1 MISAD
6 FVLIVHVLNNLLD
19 NALKYSSKES
29 PLEVRARQA
38 ANQVQ
43 IAVLDRGIGIPE
55 EDLEKVF
62 DKFYRVQRPEQVTGT
77 GLGLAICKGIVE
89 AHGGR
94 IWAEGAGRGR
104 NMHDDRAAGS
114 GGEMSEKTPRILV
127 VDDERPIRR
136 FLSASLSGQYEIV
149 QAATGEDAIRSVA
162 TERPD
167 LVILD
172 LGLPDID
179 GVEVTRRLRE
189 WTQTPIII
197 VSVREQEGDKIA
209 ALDAGADDY
218 LTKPFGAG
226 ELMARIRVALRR
238 TAPIAEDAVFQSDNL
253 SVDLARRVVSVVGQ
267 DIFLTPTEYD
277 ILRALIQHA
286 GKVLTHRQLLR
297 TVWGNAYESETH
309 LLRVNV
315 SNLRRKIERDPA
327 KPQHIITEPGVGY
340 RLRIAGSSLVK
351 SE

>member
-1 MISAD
+1 
-6 FVLIVHVLNNLLD
+6 
-19 NALKYSSKES
+19 
-29 PLEVRARQA
+29 
-38 ANQVQ
+38 
-43 IAVLDRGIGIPE
+43 
-55 EDLEKVF
+55 
-62 DKFYRVQRPEQVTGT
+62 
-77 GLGLAICKGIVE
+77 
-89 AHGGR
+89 
-94 IWAEGAGRGR
+94 
-104 NMHDDRAAGS
+104 
-114 GGEMSEKTPRILV
+114 MSESLTRILV
-127 VDDERPIRR
+127 VDDERPILR
-136 FLSASLSGQYEIV
+136 FLSASLGGQYEIV
-149 QAATGEDAIRSVA
+149 QAATGEDAIRAVA

-197 VSVREQEGDKIA
+197 VSVREQESDKIA

-238 TAPIAEDAVFQSDNL
+238 TTPIAEDAVFRSDNL
-253 SVDLARRVVSVVGQ
+253 TVDLARRVVSVLGQ
-267 DIFLTPTEYD
+267 DIILTPTEYD

-340 RLRIAGSSLVK
+340 RLRVAQ
-351 SE
+351 EA